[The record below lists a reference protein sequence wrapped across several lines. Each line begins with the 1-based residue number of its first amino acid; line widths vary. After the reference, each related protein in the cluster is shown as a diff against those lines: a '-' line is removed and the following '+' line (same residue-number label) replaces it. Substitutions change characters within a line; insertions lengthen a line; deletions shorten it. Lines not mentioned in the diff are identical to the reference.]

1 MIMRVVKNK
10 QIFKSFLV
18 ILLFSVIILS
28 IFSIFTTLNY
38 FNNNHKNYTNIED
51 SNLPLNIRPANGQ
64 QPLQYSLIYQN
75 VSEVYRLFESIEFE
89 IDTSDFTDVDSSIMQ
104 INFSNNTVQ
113 NFTMEIV
120 GATNNYTYVYNPK
133 YNAPLGFQR
142 VSFFI
147 LNETNTQ
154 LNTHTTFVNF
164 TISSNYVAFLNS
176 SEYSQG
182 SSVYGELK
190 VNNFKTYTFDWNV
203 TVVNNTDES
212 FQLTL
217 FTIGDNIGS
226 FLFQINDSFVDYDKN
241 YYVKINMDDSGS
253 TKVAATYLP
262 FKVLNTVP
270 EVIESSVEFSKQE
283 IKRAEEC
290 IISLNITDENLETF
304 PENITVRMYLQQ
316 PTGQS
321 ISPITL
327 TNNND
332 WTFTTTFSIDIGDA
346 IGIYQVNFEAED
358 QYGGIGTYST
368 TLKVLNNFP
377 TLHNYWINGRT
388 INQRISIN
396 YGDDIV
402 FTFNVSD
409 VEDTIE
415 YITVGLLD
423 KSNNWY
429 NITKAYEMDMEL
441 IIRSEELLTDVWYV
455 YIAVT
460 DVDGDTTYISSDI
473 SLGPKEIRIIQD
485 LLTPIIPWVTLIIGL
500 IFGFLIGIG
509 IVYNRYKSKIAE
521 TQLFAS
527 KKKEPSITPTPTKK
541 KPISE
546 EKKIEEEDVDIEP
559 SEKGGEVKKIPQR
572 KIKRKLN

>member
-1 MIMRVVKNK
+1 MIMRIVKNK

-28 IFSIFTTLNY
+28 LFSIFTTLN
-38 FNNNHKNYTNIED
+38 HKYDTNIDD
-51 SNLPLNIRPANGQ
+51 SNLPLNIRPANGKL
-64 QPLQYSLIYQN
+64 PLQYSLISQN
-75 VSEVYRLFESIEFE
+75 VSNVYRLFESIEFE

-104 INFSNNTVQ
+104 IHFSNNTIQ

-120 GATNNYTYVYNPK
+120 GATNNYTFVYNPE
-133 YNAPLGFQR
+133 YNAPIGFQR

-147 LNETNTQ
+147 LNETHTQ
-154 LNTHTTFVNF
+154 LNSHTTYVNF
-164 TISSNYVAFLNS
+164 TISSNYIAFINS

-182 SSVYGELK
+182 SSVYGELI

-203 TVVNNTDES
+203 AVVNNTDDS

-226 FLFQINDSFVDYDKN
+226 FLYQINDSFVEYDRN

-253 TKVAATYLP
+253 MKEAATYLP

-270 EVIESSVEFSKQE
+270 EVIESSVQFSKQE
-283 IKRAEEC
+283 IKRAEDC
-290 IISLNITDENLETF
+290 TISLNITDENLETF
-304 PENITVRMYLQQ
+304 PENITVKMYLQQ

-332 WTFTTTFSIDIGDA
+332 WTFSTTFSIDIGNA
-346 IGIYQVNFEAED
+346 IGTYQVNFEAED
-358 QYGGIGTYST
+358 QYGGIGSYST

-377 TLHNYWINGRT
+377 TLHNYWINGRA

-396 YGDDIV
+396 YGEDIV

-423 KSNNWY
+423 KNNNWY
-429 NITKAYEMDMEL
+429 NITKAYEMNMEL

-473 SLGPKEIRIIQD
+473 GLGPKEIRIIQD
-485 LLTPIIPWVTLIIGL
+485 LLTPIIPWITLIIGL
-500 IFGFLIGIG
+500 IFGLLIGLG
-509 IVYNRYKSKIAE
+509 IVYNRFKSKITE
-521 TQLFAS
+521 KQLFAM
-527 KKKEPSITPTPTKK
+527 KKKEPSITQKPTKK
-541 KPISE
+541 KVVIE
-546 EKKIEEEDVDIEP
+546 EKEFEEEDVDIEP
-559 SEKGGEVKKIPQR
+559 AEKEGEVKKRPQR

>member
-1 MIMRVVKNK
+1 MIMRIVKNK

-28 IFSIFTTLNY
+28 LFSIFTTLNY
-38 FNNNHKNYTNIED
+38 LNNNHKDYTNIDD
-51 SNLPLNIRPANGQ
+51 SNLPLNIRPADGQ
-64 QPLQYSLIYQN
+64 QPLQYSLISQN
-75 VSEVYRLFESIEFE
+75 VSNVYRLLESIEFE
-89 IDTSDFTDVDSSIMQ
+89 INTSDFTDVDSSIMQ
-104 INFSNNTVQ
+104 IHFSNNTIQ

-120 GATNNYTYVYNPK
+120 GATNNYTFVYNPE
-133 YNAPLGFQR
+133 YNAPIGFQR

-147 LNETNTQ
+147 LNETHTQ
-154 LNTHTTFVNF
+154 LNSHTTYVNF
-164 TISSNYVAFLNS
+164 TISSNYIAFINS

-182 SSVYGELK
+182 SSVYGELI

-203 TVVNNTDES
+203 AVVNNTDDS

-226 FLFQINDSFVDYDKN
+226 FLYQINDSFVEYDRN

-253 TKVAATYLP
+253 MKEAATYLP

-270 EVIESSVEFSKQE
+270 EVIESSVQFSKQE
-283 IKRAEEC
+283 IKRAEDC
-290 IISLNITDENLETF
+290 TISLNITDENLETF
-304 PENITVRMYLQQ
+304 PENITVKMYLQQ

-332 WTFTTTFSIDIGDA
+332 WTFSTTFSIDIGNA
-346 IGIYQVNFEAED
+346 IGTYQVNFEAED
-358 QYGGIGTYST
+358 QYGGIGSYST

-377 TLHNYWINGRT
+377 TLHNYWINGRA

-396 YGDDIV
+396 YGEDIV

-423 KSNNWY
+423 KNNNWY
-429 NITKAYEMDMEL
+429 NITKAYEMNMEL

-473 SLGPKEIRIIQD
+473 GLGPKEIRIIQD
-485 LLTPIIPWVTLIIGL
+485 LLTPIIPWITLIIGL
-500 IFGFLIGIG
+500 IFGLLIGLG
-509 IVYNRYKSKIAE
+509 IVYNRFKSKITE
-521 TQLFAS
+521 KQLFAM
-527 KKKEPSITPTPTKK
+527 KKKEPSITQKPTKK
-541 KPISE
+541 KVVIE
-546 EKKIEEEDVDIEP
+546 EKEFEEEDVDIEP
-559 SEKGGEVKKIPQR
+559 AEKEGEVKKRPQR